1 MVRSDALNGEY
12 TLNPFNFQHFYC
24 SFLSLRKNGVQIP
37 SRAYQPNF
45 EKKLVRRE
53 VRALYDN
60 IGVNTPGDD
69 IGCGINVDD
78 FVAGSALFAFNLT
91 NDLCNG
97 YHYHDPIS
105 GTIDCEIL
113 FSRPLQHS
121 ISLVCYMAFDSV
133 ISLSKDRSVNIL
145 S

>member
-1 MVRSDALNGEY
+1 M
-12 TLNPFNFQHFYC
+12 FK
-24 SFLSLRKNGVQIP
+24 FLAGRISLILK
-37 SRAYQPNF
+37 
-45 EKKLVRRE
+45 KKLVRRE

-60 IGVNTPGDD
+60 IGMNTPGDD

-78 FVAGSALFAFNLT
+78 FVAGSTLFAFDLT